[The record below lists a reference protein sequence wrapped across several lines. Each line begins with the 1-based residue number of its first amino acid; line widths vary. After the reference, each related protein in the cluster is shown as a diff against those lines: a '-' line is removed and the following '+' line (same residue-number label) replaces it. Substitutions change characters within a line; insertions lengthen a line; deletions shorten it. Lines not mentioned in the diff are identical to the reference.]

1 MCTSNQNKP
10 SNNNNNRN
18 SGGTQGN
25 MYPDLS
31 QMFQGNQQAQAQQ
44 PIMHLLEALGLV
56 PPGTAT
62 IPSAPPATTA
72 SATAPTE
79 SASVPTAPTESA
91 SVPTAPT
98 ESASP
103 PTAQSNQ
110 GEQPSS
116 GCENCQHCN
125 PQRARPTASC
135 WSAWTSAP
143 NRAPYQQ
150 PPQCN
155 FDFPRFL
162 KNLGQI
168 LKTVF
173 QCTTRVSSLVFML
186 VFIHLLT
193 PVALLQNLVFMVI
206 ASGLGLHMPTLLAGQ
221 LLWAGVSCLK
231 MFEPFFLAGLLIFS
245 AHKVFVRKE
254 PLIDQQ
260 FWRNRFA
267 NFRVNFNNTNAQN

>member
-1 MCTSNQNKP
+1 MCTSNQNKH
-10 SNNNNNRN
+10 SNNNNMNG
-18 SGGTQGN
+18 GGTQGN

-31 QMFQGNQQAQAQQ
+31 QMFQGNQKAQAQQ

-62 IPSAPPATTA
+62 IPSAPPATASTESATA
-72 SATAPTE
+72 STESATAPTE
-79 SASVPTAPTESA
+79 SASAPTAPSA
-91 SVPTAPT
+91 AG
-98 ESASP
+98 
-103 PTAQSNQ
+103 QSKQ
-110 GEQPSS
+110 GEQQSS
-116 GCENCQHCN
+116 GCENCQHCH

-143 NRAPYQQ
+143 NRTPYQQ

-155 FDFPRFL
+155 FDFPRFFT
-162 KNLGQI
+162 NLGQI
-168 LKTVF
+168 LKTVL
-173 QCTTRVSSLVFML
+173 QCTTRISSLIFML

-193 PVALLQNLVFMVI
+193 PVALLQNLVFMVL
-206 ASGLGLHMPTLLAGQ
+206 AAGLGLHMPTLLAGQ
-221 LLWAGVSCLK
+221 LLWAGVGCLR

-254 PLIDQQ
+254 PLIDQH

-267 NFRVNFNNTNAQN
+267 NFRVNFDNTYGQN